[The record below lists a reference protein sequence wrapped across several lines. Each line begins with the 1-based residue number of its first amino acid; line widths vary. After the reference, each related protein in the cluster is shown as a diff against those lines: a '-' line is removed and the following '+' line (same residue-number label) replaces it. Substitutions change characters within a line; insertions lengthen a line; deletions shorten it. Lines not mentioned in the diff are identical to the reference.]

1 MTPFRVV
8 YVTIDTPENAEK
20 LARALVERQQ
30 AACVNIV
37 PQIRSIYRWQG
48 DICDDPELLL
58 IIKTHTSKL
67 AGIQQ
72 TVDELHPYEVAEM
85 IALPITAGSDAYLAW
100 LDDVVNVDH

>member
-58 IIKTHTSKL
+58 IIKTHASKL